1 MGYNWVM
8 DKLQLIE
15 KFKGAKPGDR
25 IEVLFVGAA
34 AGLSGVYTFKGT
46 RTGRGRNGSTIVD
59 LLKADKTPLGKI
71 PNPSPSLP
79 DHLSDFG
86 SGVSHLVGT
95 LKVGDGE
102 VSGDAE
108 AAELNL
114 LPKDTLRASQLTE
127 GLRPLIGQKGIPI
140 HMQSRDATLHGTF
153 TLLSCEASKG
163 RVPQLHLRL
172 RRDSDGSEVDF
183 YTYRH
188 AQFMVDVAV

>member
-1 MGYNWVM
+1 MYNWVM

-15 KFKGAKPGDR
+15 KFKSAKAGAAVE
-25 IEVLFVGAA
+25 ILFVGAA
-34 AGLSGVYTFKGT
+34 AGLSGTYTFKGT

-59 LLKADKTPLGKI
+59 LLKPDGTLLGKV
-71 PNPSPSLP
+71 PNPSPSDP

-95 LKVGDGE
+95 VKIGDE
-102 VSGDAE
+102 EASGDVS
-108 AAELNL
+108 AAELSL
-114 LPKDTLRASQLTE
+114 LPKDALRASQLTE
-127 GLRPLIGQKGIPI
+127 GLRPLIGQKGVTL